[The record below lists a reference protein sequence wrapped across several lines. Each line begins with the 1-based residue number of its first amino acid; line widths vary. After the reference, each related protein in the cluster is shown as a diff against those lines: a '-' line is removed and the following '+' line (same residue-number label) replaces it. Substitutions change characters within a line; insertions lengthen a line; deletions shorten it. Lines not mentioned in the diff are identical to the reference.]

1 MVPAGIFQP
10 ERKSCMKHRLWE
22 PYAYLAPVIV
32 LFLIFFIFPF
42 FYSMFISF
50 QNWNIL
56 TGNKV
61 FIGIE
66 NYRRLFSA
74 RIFGISV
81 KNTLLYV
88 MVQMPVSV
96 LLGFLYA
103 ALIEKTTKMK
113 TYYRLL
119 FFMPVVISVSA
130 ASLSFLTIFN
140 TMHGPLN
147 KMIELFGLQGPNW
160 LNSSTTALPAIMIIG
175 IWQSFGYNVVLYM
188 AGLQQIDSQL
198 YEAAELDGASVLRKT
213 VSITIPML
221 SPVTFFVVVITT
233 LFSFQVF
240 ATVQI
245 LTGGGPNNAST
256 VWVFYI
262 WREAF
267 RYFETG
273 TASSAATLL
282 FIFMLS
288 ATFIMVRYF
297 QKTVFYK

>member
-1 MVPAGIFQP
+1 
-10 ERKSCMKHRLWE
+10 MKHKLWE
-22 PYAYLAPVIV
+22 PYAYLFPAIA
-32 LFLIFFIFPF
+32 LFMVFFIFPF
-42 FYSMFISF
+42 FYSLFISF
-50 QNWNIL
+50 HDWNIL
-56 TGNKV
+56 TGAKV
-61 FIGIE
+61 FIGME
-66 NYRRLFSA
+66 NYRRLFDA
-74 RIFGISV
+74 KVFGISIR
-81 KNTLLYV
+81 NTLLYV

-96 LLGFLYA
+96 VLGFLYA
-103 ALIEKTTKMK
+103 VLIEKTTYAKAF
-113 TYYRLL
+113 YRLS

-140 TMHGPLN
+140 SMHGPLN
-147 KMIELFGLQGPNW
+147 KVIELFGLSGPNW
-160 LNSSTTALPAIMIIG
+160 LNSPKSALPAIMIIG
-175 IWQSFGYNVVLYM
+175 VWQSFGYNVVLYM
-188 AGLQQIDSQL
+188 SGLKQIDDQL
-198 YEAAELDGASVLRKT
+198 YEAADLDGASAWRKA

-221 SPVTFFVVVITT
+221 SPITFFVIVITT

-245 LTGGGPNNAST
+245 LTGGGPNNASS

-273 TASSAATLL
+273 TASSAATFL